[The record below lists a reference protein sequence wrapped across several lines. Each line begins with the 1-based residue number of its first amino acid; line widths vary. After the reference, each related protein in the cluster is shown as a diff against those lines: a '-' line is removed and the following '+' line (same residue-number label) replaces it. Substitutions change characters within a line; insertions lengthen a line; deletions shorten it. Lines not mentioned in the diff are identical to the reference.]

1 MNKFLSSPFY
11 KECFCE
17 ERNDPTSLSP
27 NELSNWN
34 GLCLVFPSM
43 LTRTHYCCCV
53 HYHQVN
59 SYGEGAAGWP
69 GLRKLSVWQST
80 GAMQAEME
88 ARLGKEAAEA
98 AASAQPTLATSAAV
112 DEMERVS
119 GSKAESPSS
128 PRAEGQGAKDGPPS
142 SNGNMDAAEADD
154 AADAKSSDRGGAAS
168 PGSEA
173 KALGVP
179 LTAEAK
185 DGGGGLRDHGA
196 GLGDTARMGR
206 QSLGAFHRLA
216 PLGKGG
222 PGAGGSELGK
232 LNLSLGNSPGGLKAP
247 WDATGKPLA
256 SLGSPFGKPSP
267 LDFKKSP

>member
-1 MNKFLSSPFY
+1 
-11 KECFCE
+11 
-17 ERNDPTSLSP
+17 
-27 NELSNWN
+27 
-34 GLCLVFPSM
+34 
-43 LTRTHYCCCV
+43 
-53 HYHQVN
+53 VN
-59 SYGEGAAGWP
+59 SYGEGAADWP

-88 ARLGKEAAEA
+88 ARLGKDAAEA
-98 AASAQPTLATSAAV
+98 AASASAQPTLATSAAV

-128 PRAEGQGAKDGPPS
+128 SSSSPAESSSPRVEVQSAKDGSPS
-142 SNGNMDAAEADD
+142 SNDHTEGAAADD
-154 AADAKSSDRGGAAS
+154 AADAKSSDRGVAS

-173 KALGVP
+173 KSLGAP

-216 PLGKGG
+216 PLGKPGG
-222 PGAGGSELGK
+222 AGGGSELGK
-232 LNLSLGNSPGGLKAP
+232 LNMSLGNSPGGLKAP
-247 WDATGKPLA
+247 WDATGKPLG